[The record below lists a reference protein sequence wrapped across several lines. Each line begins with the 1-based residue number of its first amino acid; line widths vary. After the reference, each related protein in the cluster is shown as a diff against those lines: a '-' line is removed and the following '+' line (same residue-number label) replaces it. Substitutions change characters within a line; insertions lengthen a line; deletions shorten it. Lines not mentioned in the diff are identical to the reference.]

1 MCEQR
6 RRVIR
11 VGRACKA
18 IIVAAVAAFGLPAGR
33 EQELARCNELQRA
46 PQLCV
51 DRAGGASAS
60 HCASRAE
67 SNAGFRFAQRVQFML
82 EPRDEDMDVR
92 VDEGG
97 VNARVDESES
107 GGGEGGSRAIILRR
121 SAGVHPCSRR
131 PSSSQTLL
139 PSILHPVRQQ
149 IPFAATPGLHS
160 AAPCSWHST
169 RACASVTLRPDHA
182 PFGTL

>member
-67 SNAGFRFAQRVQFML
+67 SNAGFRFAQRVP
-82 EPRDEDMDVR
+82 ESHDEDMDVR
-92 VDEGG
+92 VDEGC
-97 VNARVDESES
+97 VDARVDEGES
-107 GGGEGGSRAIILRR
+107 GGGEGGGRASILR
-121 SAGVHPCSRR
+121 
-131 PSSSQTLL
+131 
-139 PSILHPVRQQ
+139 
-149 IPFAATPGLHS
+149 
-160 AAPCSWHST
+160 
-169 RACASVTLRPDHA
+169 
-182 PFGTL
+182 